1 MNHSIKML
9 INKIRK
15 KKNFFFF
22 FFLLSPFHFKQHEAK
37 NAKLQI

>member
-15 KKNFFFF
+15 KKIFF